1 MGTAGIS
8 EAISEAACPTRACGE
23 RPGRERPGSDVS
35 DPSAGDIG
43 LHALRRVRP
52 RVCRRAPHPANQR
65 QGAEQARDRHRRG
78 PWSSQRDR
86 GGRDREREDV
96 ELSDFGGDR
105 RRRRAEDRLGIGT
118 DWARCGKDRAA
129 SAEGKAAARA
139 RGGRRPGAVRAPAVL
154 VPRSRGSAAWPR
166 FELPDFTRGARR
178 LPRLER
184 TSPAGPPRCGSQRG
198 RCYAS
203 RLSLSC
209 LTS

>member
-8 EAISEAACPTRACGE
+8 EAISEAAGPTRACGE
-23 RPGRERPGSDVS
+23 KPGRERLGLDVS

-96 ELSDFGGDR
+96 ELSDFGRDR
-105 RRRRAEDRLGIGT
+105 RRRRAEDRLGIGA
-118 DWARCGKDRAA
+118 DWARCGKHRAA
-129 SAEGKAAARA
+129 SAEGKAAARVRRA
-139 RGGRRPGAVRAPAVL
+139 PPGRRPCSYRALAVRP
-154 VPRSRGSAAWPR
+154 PGRGSSFPTSHVGLDV
-166 FELPDFTRGARR
+166 FRGLSARR
-178 LPRLER
+178 LQARLDAALSADGA
-184 TSPAGPPRCGSQRG
+184 TQVGS
-198 RCYAS
+198 AF
-203 RLSLSC
+203 LA
-209 LTS
+209 